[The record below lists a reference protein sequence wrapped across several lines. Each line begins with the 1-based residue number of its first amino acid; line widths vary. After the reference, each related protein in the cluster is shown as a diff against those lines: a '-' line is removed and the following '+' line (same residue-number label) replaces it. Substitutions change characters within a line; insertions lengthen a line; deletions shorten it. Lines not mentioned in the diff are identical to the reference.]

1 MRDRFQEAF
10 DQIHAEKELK
20 DKTKAVVA
28 QKMRRHAGRGA
39 AGRFSAAFAVAYL
52 LLVLAGGWV
61 YFTPT
66 AEISIDINPSIELG
80 INRFDKVISATGYN
94 EDGRE
99 LAASADVKFMD
110 YAQAV
115 ERILSSESITKLLSQ
130 GEAVTIAVVGPNVEQ
145 RGRMLS
151 DMESCTAGQRN
162 AYCYSA
168 DPEEVAAAH
177 GMGLSYG
184 KYRAF
189 LEAQALDPGITP
201 EKIRDMSMR
210 EIRDLIA
217 ALSPDGPGEQDAGG
231 GQGGGWQKH
240 GHNGRSAD

>member
-1 MRDRFQEAF
+1 M
-10 DQIHAEKELK
+10 
-20 DKTKAVVA
+20 
-28 QKMRRHAGRGA
+28 
-39 AGRFSAAFAVAYL
+39 
-52 LLVLAGGWV
+52 

-145 RGRMLS
+145 RGRILS

-168 DPEEVAAAH
+168 DPEEVATAH

-189 LEAQALDPGITP
+189 LEAQALDPEST
-201 EKIRDMSMR
+201 
-210 EIRDLIA
+210 LIMLVS
-217 ALSPDGPGEQDAGG
+217 ALAGYEHTMHAYKVAIEERYRFYSLGDAMFI
-231 GQGGGWQKH
+231 H
-240 GHNGRSAD
+240 G